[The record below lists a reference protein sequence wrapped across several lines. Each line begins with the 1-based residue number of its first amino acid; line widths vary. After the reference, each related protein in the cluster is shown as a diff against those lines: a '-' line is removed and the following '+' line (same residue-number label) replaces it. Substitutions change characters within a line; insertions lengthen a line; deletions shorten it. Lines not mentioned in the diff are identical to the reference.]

1 MATRDTQHNSEA
13 QGGTWEQARAL
24 LGVAADAGE
33 VEIRAAYMEKVR
45 QHPPDRD
52 PEQFERVRDA
62 YDQLRDPRL
71 RARQVLVGPYPVL
84 PLTSLVEGVESPRR
98 FVAARLWL
106 DVLKEKRS

>member
-1 MATRDTQHNSEA
+1 MDKQGNSESS
-13 QGGTWEQARAL
+13 GGNWERARAL

-33 VEIRAAYMEKVR
+33 AQIRAAYLAKVR

-84 PLTSLVEGVESPRR
+84 PLTSLLEGIESTRR
-98 FVAARLWL
+98 FAAARLWL